1 MSEQLSPEQIRIEMK
16 RRFDAINEEAEN
28 RHRRRRELGDIREAK
43 MYNHPAKPQ
52 SKVDDLATLGEN
64 DSSGG

>member
-1 MSEQLSPEQIRIEMK
+1 MSSEQIRIEMK

-43 MYNHPAKPQ
+43 IYDRAIKPREN
-52 SKVDDLATLGEN
+52 VDDLATLGEN

>member
-1 MSEQLSPEQIRIEMK
+1 MSDQLSPEQIRIEMK

-28 RHRRRRELGDIREAK
+28 RHRRRRELGDIRDAK
-43 MYNHPAKPQ
+43 IYDRATK
-52 SKVDDLATLGEN
+52 SRESVDDLATLGEN